1 MKKIIF
7 IIALLTSSLIMNAK
21 AIGTWKAYMAYHDIT
36 EIQKAGNNLYI
47 LASNNLYSYNQNDK
61 SIQTYDKTN
70 SLSDCD
76 IAHISWC
83 QAAKRLI
90 IIYQNGNIDLLDQ
103 NGNVTNISDY
113 YSKSITEE
121 KTINSIDIYDKYA
134 YLSTGFGILK
144 LNVANAEISDTYNL
158 GIYVNYCYLEGSYIY
173 ASSVKSGLYK
183 ASLTDNL
190 IDKNNWMRVGD
201 GKAKDTIMDSN
212 LLTIAQTLNPGGPK
226 YNNFGFLK
234 FYQGSLYTCGGG
246 FSANKDLYR
255 PGCVQVLRGEDW
267 TIYQDNIA
275 TITNHDFIDLNTVAI
290 DPSNTSRVFA
300 GGRTGLY
307 EFNKGNFIKE
317 YTYENSPLRGT
328 ATVSATNKD
337 YTLVQGITFN
347 NNSNLWCFNSGS
359 ATSSI
364 FELNKSN
371 EWVSHHKTS
380 LMRDGRTIDMLV
392 NPFFDSR
399 NILWFVNNHF
409 NYACLACYQPS
420 TDGINTYFS
429 FTNEDGT
436 TVNITYVRCV
446 VEDMKH
452 NIWIGTNVGPLMLEP
467 SEFNESSPIFQQIKV
482 PRNDGTDYA
491 DYLLSG
497 IDISCIAID
506 GGGRKWFGTNG
517 NGVYLISEDNL
528 TQVQHFLSTNSKL
541 LSNNIESIAINDTTG
556 EVFFGT
562 DKGLC
567 SYMSDA
573 NTANEKMAKDNV
585 WAYPNPVRPDYT
597 GIITVTGLS
606 YDADIK
612 IVTSNGVLIN
622 EGKSNGGIYTW
633 NGCDQKGRRVA
644 SGIYMVE
651 AATSE
656 GKSGIVCKIAI
667 VN

>member
-7 IIALLTSSLIMNAK
+7 IIALLTFSLILNATP
-21 AIGTWKAYMAYHDIT
+21 IGTWKAYMAYHDIT
-36 EIQKAGNNLYI
+36 EIQKGGNNLYI
-47 LASNNLYSYNQNDK
+47 LASNNLYSYNQNDQ
-61 SIQTYDKTN
+61 SIQTYDKINT
-70 SLSDCD
+70 LSDCD
-76 IAHISWC
+76 ITHIAWC
-83 QAAKRLI
+83 QAAKKLI
-90 IIYQNGNIDLLDQ
+90 ITYQDGNIDLLDQ
-103 NGNVTNISDY
+103 SGNITNVSDY
-113 YSKSITEE
+113 YSKSMTEN
-121 KTINSIDIYDKYA
+121 KTVNSIDIYDKYA

-144 LNVANAEISDTYNL
+144 LNVVDAEISDTYNL
-158 GIYVNYCYLEGSYIY
+158 GINVNYCYLEGSYIY

-183 ASLTDNL
+183 ALLTDNL
-190 IDKNNWMRVGD
+190 MDKNNWTRVGD
-201 GKAKDTIMDSN
+201 GKAKNTTIDSD

-255 PGCVQVLRGEDW
+255 PGCVQVLKGEDW
-267 TIYQDNIA
+267 TVYQDNIA
-275 TITNHDFIDLNTVAI
+275 STTNHSFIDLNTIAI
-290 DPSNTSRVFA
+290 DPNNTSRVFT

-307 EFNKGNFIKE
+307 EFNKGSFVKE
-317 YTYENSPLRGT
+317 YTYENSPLRGS
-328 ATVSATNKD
+328 ANVSATNKD
-337 YTLVQGITFN
+337 YTLVQGITFD
-347 NNSNLWCFNSGS
+347 NNSNLWCLNSGS
-359 ATSSI
+359 ATTSI
-364 FELNKSN
+364 LELNKSN
-371 EWVSHHKTS
+371 EWISHHKTS

-392 NPFFDSR
+392 SPFFDSR

-409 NYACLACYQPS
+409 NYASLACYQPS

-429 FTNEDGT
+429 FINEDGT
-436 TVNITYVRCV
+436 TVNITYARCV
-446 VEDMKH
+446 AEDLDH

-482 PRNDGTDYA
+482 PRNDGTNYA

-517 NGVYLISEDNL
+517 NGVYLISKDNL

-541 LSNNIESIAINDTTG
+541 LSNNIESIAINDATG

-573 NTANEKMAKDNV
+573 STANEEMIKDNV

-597 GIITVTGLS
+597 GIITITGLS

-651 AATSE
+651 TATSE

>member
-234 FYQGSLYTCGGG
+234 FYQGSLYTCGDG

-337 YTLVQGITFN
+337 YTLVQGITFD

>member
-399 NILWFVNNHF
+399 NILWFVNDHF

-452 NIWIGTNVGPLMLEP
+452 NIWIGTNVGPLMLES